1 MVEKVVVARAGRAE
15 KGVTRQERMGVDLVD
30 RIAEPLPQREV
41 PAAVQL
47 LLREEPRMVM
57 DAEPVVPR
65 GMNAGPKA
73 ARRRRP
79 RQGQQQQRRD
89 AATDRCHPAH
99 GRLFHRLIST
109 KRSPGPRETL
119 GGYGRTR
126 GAETDGRGQS
136 AVGRG
141 GTLADGGS
149 GTRDRRGRN
158 AAADAP
164 QSARTGAVET
174 HDGTTRAA
182 GRG

>member
-1 MVEKVVVARAGRAE
+1 MVQAGPAE

-30 RIAEPLPQREV
+30 RITEPLSQREV

-65 GMNAGPKA
+65 GMKAGSYA

-79 RQGQQQQRRD
+79 RQGQQQRRD
-89 AATDRCHPAH
+89 ETTDRCHPAR
-99 GRLFHRLIST
+99 GRLFHCLIST
-109 KRSPGPRETL
+109 RRSPGPREFR

-136 AVGRG
+136 AG
-141 GTLADGGS
+141 GGG
-149 GTRDRRGRN
+149 
-158 AAADAP
+158 
-164 QSARTGAVET
+164 
-174 HDGTTRAA
+174 
-182 GRG
+182 